1 MSIKSKAALSF
12 AGSRNFPA
20 AKAAVRK
27 FFTKRHE
34 VSLLPNL
41 IEVQLNSYR
50 WFLEKGL
57 KDLLGEINPIKDFTG
72 KNLELFFG
80 DYFFDKP
87 KYDELTSRERNTT
100 FEAPLYVAAKLVNK
114 VSGKTK
120 TQDVYFGDFPLMTP
134 RGTFIV
140 NGVERVV
147 VSQLIKSP
155 GAFFSAETMRGK
167 NFYGAKIIPNRGAWL
182 ELDTDAAG
190 VIGVK
195 IDRKRRIPITALL
208 RVFGLP
214 GNEDILAAF
223 SDVDTDPDTR
233 YIQNTLSKDA
243 STNADEGF
251 KEVYKRIRPGDLAT
265 VENARSLISGMFFN
279 AERYDLSQVG
289 RFKFNQRLNIQNRAI
304 SASAR
309 ARPDPLRSR
318 GSEASSQARLA
329 ERDGSA
335 SARPASPNR
344 GELPSRDGQIL
355 TLEDLVAVVKEIIR
369 LNNSQNPPDDID
381 HLANRRIRAVGEL
394 IQARFRVGL
403 ARMARIA
410 KDRMSLADLETV
422 TPAQLIHVRPIVATM
437 QEFFSSSQLSQ
448 FMDQTNPLAE
458 LEHKRRLSAMGP
470 GGLSRERAGFEVR
483 DVHRSHYGR
492 LCPITTPEGPN
503 IGLVAHLATYARIND
518 FGFIETPYRMVKKTA
533 KNDGHDAVEE
543 ISLFD
548 VKNDKGELVVAAGQT
563 ITLKQAKDLAKIEN
577 LKDIRLK
584 PRLTNKVSYLDAYEE
599 EQLTIG
605 QAGLETDPK
614 GYFVEPRASVRVRNV
629 PSIAETSDID
639 CLDVSPKQII
649 SVTTSLIPF
658 LEHDDA
664 NRALM
669 GSNMQRQAV
678 SCIKPASP
686 VVGTGMEEKA
696 ARDSGQVILAE
707 EDGEVV
713 SVVGD
718 KIVIVGNKG
727 KKKEYPLLKFLRTNS
742 ATAINQIPK
751 VSKGQ
756 KVKKGDLLADG
767 ASTADGEL
775 ALGQNVLVAFM
786 SWEGGNYEDAILI
799 SERVVQKDLFSSIH
813 IDDFKIDVRDTKL
826 GPEQVTRDIPNVG
839 EEKLKDLDE
848 NGVIRIGAQIKAGDI
863 LVGKITPKGETDLT
877 AEEKL
882 LRVIFGEKS
891 RDVKDTSLTL
901 PHGEYGKVVN
911 IKEFSRDAGD
921 KLASGVIRSI
931 QVSVA
936 VLRKIQVGDKMAG
949 RHGNKGVISK
959 IIPVEDMPFMA
970 DGTPVDII
978 LNPLGVVSRMNLGQ
992 ILETHLGLAVSRLG
1006 YKVATPV
1013 LDGITEAQIKDEL
1026 EKAGLPKDGK
1036 ITMYDGKTGEPFDEK
1051 VTVGVAYMLKLHH
1064 LVDDKMHAR
1073 STGPYSLITQQP
1085 LGGKAQF
1092 GGQRFGEMEVWALEG
1107 YGVAHTLQEML
1118 TIKSDDVIGRSKTY
1132 ESIVKGEPIKKPN
1145 VPESFRVLVKELQS
1159 LCLDVELLGE
1169 GGQVTSASEESEV
1182 IAPNQPVVPVAMPES
1197 SLFTDEPRK
1206 KFKKK
1211 EKK

>member
-1 MSIKSKAALSF
+1 MPSKFKVASDAIVLEQHRKPHS
-12 AGSRNFPA
+12 
-20 AKAAVRK
+20 RK
-27 FFTKRHE
+27 FFSKRHE
-34 VSLLPNL
+34 SSLLPNL
-41 IEVQLNSYR
+41 IEIQLSSYK
-50 WFLEKGL
+50 WFIEKGL
-57 KDLLGEINPIKDFTG
+57 KALLEEISPIRDFTG
-72 KNLELFFG
+72 KNLELYFG
-80 DYFFDKP
+80 DYFFDKS
-87 KYDELTSRERNTT
+87 KYDEFVSRERNTT
-100 FEAPLYVAAKLVNK
+100 YEAPLYVSARLVNK
-114 VSGKTK
+114 VTGKTK

-134 RGTFIV
+134 RGTFII

-155 GAFFSAETMRGK
+155 GVFFSVENIRGK
-167 NFYGAKIIPNRGAWL
+167 NYYGAKIIPNRGAWL
-182 ELDTDAAG
+182 ELDTDASG

-208 RVFGLP
+208 RVFGFSSD
-214 GNEDILAAF
+214 EEILAAF
-223 SDVDTDPDTR
+223 ADSDTDPDTR
-233 YIQNTLSKDA
+233 YIKNTIEKDA
-243 STNADEGF
+243 SKNTDEGF

-265 VENARSLISGMFFN
+265 VDNAKSLITSMFFN
-279 AERYDLSQVG
+279 TERYDISNVG
-289 RFKFNQRLNIQNRAI
+289 RFKFNQRLKIKDNN
-304 SASAR
+304 
-309 ARPDPLRSR
+309 
-318 GSEASSQARLA
+318 
-329 ERDGSA
+329 
-335 SARPASPNR
+335 N
-344 GELPSRDGQIL
+344 QIL
-355 TLEDLVAVVKEIIR
+355 SKEDLAAVVREIIR
-369 LNNSQNPPDDID
+369 LNNTQDLPDDID
-381 HLANRRIRAVGEL
+381 HLANRRVRAVGEL
-394 IQARFRVGL
+394 VQARFRVGL
-403 ARMARIA
+403 ARMTRIA
-410 KDRMSLADLETV
+410 KDRMSLADLDTV

-503 IGLVAHLATYARIND
+503 IGLVAHLATYAKVNE
-518 FGFIETPYRMVKKTA
+518 FGFIETPYRKVKKYA
-533 KNDGHDAVEE
+533 KNDGKDAALEV
-543 ISLFD
+543 SLFD
-548 VKNDKGELVVAAGQT
+548 VKTPKGKTLVAAGEIITSKAAKEIAKLDQT
-563 ITLKQAKDLAKIEN
+563 SE
-577 LKDIRLK
+577 IRIK
-584 PRLTNKVSYLDAYEE
+584 SKLTEEIIYLDAYEE
-599 EQLTIG
+599 EQLIIG
-605 QAGLETDPK
+605 QAGIETDEK
-614 GYFVEPRASVRVRNV
+614 GYFLEPRAPVRVRSV
-629 PSIAETSDID
+629 PTITLTSEID
-639 CLDVSPKQII
+639 CIDVSPKQII

-678 SCIKPASP
+678 SCICPQAP
-686 VVGTGMEEKA
+686 IVGTGMEAKA
-696 ARDSGQVILAE
+696 AQDSGTIILAE

-713 SVVGD
+713 SVAGD
-718 KIVIVGNKG
+718 KIVIVGEKG
-727 KKKEYPLLKFLRTNS
+727 KKREYPLLKFLRTNS
-742 ATAINQIPK
+742 ATAINQIPL

-756 KVKKGDLLADG
+756 KIKKGDILADG
-767 ASTADGEL
+767 ASTEGGEL

-799 SERVVQKDLFSSIH
+799 SERVVQKDRYSSIH

-848 NGVIRIGAQIKAGDI
+848 NGVIRIGAQVKAGDI

-891 RDVKDTSLTL
+891 RDVKDTSLSL

-911 IKEFSRDAGD
+911 IREFSREDGD
-921 KLASGVIRSI
+921 KLPSGVIRSI

-959 IIPVEDMPFMA
+959 IIPVEDLPFLA
-970 DGTPVDII
+970 DGMPVDII
-978 LNPLGVVSRMNLGQ
+978 LNPLGIVSRMNLGQ
-992 ILETHLGLAVSRLG
+992 VLETHLGMAVYKLG
-1006 YKVATPV
+1006 YKIATPA
-1013 LDGITEAQIKDEL
+1013 LDGIKEVQIKEEL
-1026 EKAGLPKDGK
+1026 KKAGIPEDGK
-1036 ITMYDGKTGEPFDEK
+1036 VVMYDGKTGEPFDEK

-1107 YGVAHTLQEML
+1107 YGAAHTLQEML

-1132 ESIVKGEPIKKPN
+1132 EAIVKGEPIKKPN

-1159 LCLDVELLGE
+1159 LCLDVELLGA
-1169 GGQVTSASEESEV
+1169 GGVVTSASQETEGASALADKEKAAAIV
-1182 IAPNQPVVPVAMPES
+1182 AAP
-1197 SLFTDEPRK
+1197 SLFAEEP
-1206 KFKKK
+1206 KKK
-1211 EKK
+1211 SKKERKGK

>member
-1 MSIKSKAALSF
+1 MS
-12 AGSRNFPA
+12 
-20 AKAAVRK
+20 AKPHNQAVATQEAKLKPRK
-27 FFTKRHE
+27 FFTHKHE
-34 VSLLPNL
+34 TALLPNL
-41 IEVQLNSYR
+41 IEVQLNSYK
-50 WFLEKGL
+50 WFLEKGI
-57 KDLLGEINPIKDFTG
+57 KELLAEVSPIRDFTS
-72 KNLELFFG
+72 KNLELYFG

-87 KYDELTSRERNTT
+87 KYDEFTSRERNTSY
-100 FEAPLYVAAKLVNK
+100 EAPLYVSAKLVNK
-114 VSGKTK
+114 VTGKTK
-120 TQDVYFGDFPLMTP
+120 TQDVYFGDFPIMTP
-134 RGTFIV
+134 RGTFII

-147 VSQLIKSP
+147 VNQLIKSP
-155 GAFFSAETMRGK
+155 GVFFTAESLRGK
-167 NFYGAKIIPNRGAWL
+167 NYYGAKIIPNRGAWL

-214 GNEDILAAF
+214 SNEEIVETFKDI
-223 SDVDTDPDTR
+223 DVDPDTK
-233 YIQNTLSKDA
+233 YIQNTLAKDA
-243 STNADEGF
+243 SSNADEGF

-265 VENARSLISGMFFN
+265 VDNARSLITGMFFN
-279 AERYDLSQVG
+279 FERYDFSAVG
-289 RFKFNQRLNIQNRAI
+289 RYKFNQRLGVKEN
-304 SASAR
+304 
-309 ARPDPLRSR
+309 D
-318 GSEASSQARLA
+318 
-329 ERDGSA
+329 
-335 SARPASPNR
+335 SP
-344 GELPSRDGQIL
+344 IL
-355 TLEDLVAVVKEIIR
+355 TKEDLVLAVREIVK
-369 LNNSQNPPDDID
+369 LNISQGVQDDID
-381 HLANRRIRAVGEL
+381 HLANRRVRAVGEL

-410 KDRMSLADLETV
+410 KDRMSLADLDTV

-503 IGLVAHLATYARIND
+503 IGLVAHLATYARVND
-518 FGFIETPYRMVKKTA
+518 FGFIETPYRKVKKFA
-533 KNDGHDAVEE
+533 KNNGTDAADE
-543 ISLFD
+543 IALFD
-548 VKNDKGELVVAAGQT
+548 VKDESGAVLVKAGET
-563 ITLKQAKDLAKIEN
+563 ITSKMAKDLAKQKHLTE
-577 LKDIRLK
+577 IRIK
-584 PRLTNKVSYLDAYEE
+584 ARLTNEIVDLDAFEE
-599 EQLTIG
+599 EQLIIG
-605 QAGLETDPK
+605 DSSVETDEK
-614 GYFVEPRASVRVRNV
+614 GYFKEPRSSARVRSE
-629 PSIAETSDID
+629 PGIASTDDFDCIDI
-639 CLDVSPKQII
+639 SPKQII

-678 SCIKPASP
+678 SCIKPDAP
-686 VVGTGMEEKA
+686 FVGTGMEFKA
-696 ARDSGQVILAE
+696 AHDSGTLVLAAE
-707 EDGEVV
+707 AGEVTAV
-713 SVVGD
+713 SGD
-718 KIVIVGNKG
+718 KIVVTDEKNK
-727 KKKEYPLLKFLRTNS
+727 KHEHKLLKFMRTNS
-742 ATAINQIPK
+742 ATAINQIPRAY
-751 VSKGQ
+751 KGQ
-756 KVKKGDLLADG
+756 KVKKGDVLADG
-767 ASTADGEL
+767 ASTEHGEL

-786 SWEGGNYEDAILI
+786 SWEGGNYEDAILL
-799 SERVVQKDLFSSIH
+799 SERLVQQDRYSSIH

-848 NGVIRIGAQIKAGDI
+848 TGVIRIGAQVKAGDI

-891 RDVKDTSLTL
+891 RDVKDTSLIL

-911 IKEFSRDAGD
+911 IREFSRDAGD
-921 KLASGVIRSI
+921 KLPSGVIRSI

-959 IIPVEDMPFMA
+959 IVPVEDLPYLS

-992 ILETHLGLAVSRLG
+992 ILETHLGMAARILG

-1013 LDGITEAQIKDEL
+1013 LDGVTETQIKEEL
-1026 EKAGLPKDGK
+1026 EKAGIPRDGK
-1036 ITMYDGKTGEPFDEK
+1036 VTLYDGKTGEAFDEK

-1064 LVDDKMHAR
+1064 LVDDKVHAR

-1107 YGVAHTLQEML
+1107 YGAAHTLQEML
-1118 TIKSDDVIGRSKTY
+1118 TIKSDDVVGRSKTY
-1132 ESIVKGEPIKKPN
+1132 ESIVKGEAIKKPN
-1145 VPESFRVLVKELQS
+1145 IPESFRVLVKELQS

-1169 GGQVTSASEESEV
+1169 GGQIMPASVEPEIFPQGE
-1182 IAPNQPVVPVAMPES
+1182 PQPQEKAAAA
-1197 SLFTDEPRK
+1197 SLFDDEPK
-1206 KFKKK
+1206 KEKKKKK
-1211 EKK
+1211 EKSK